1 MKQIVTV
8 IGAGLAG
15 VEASYQLAKR
25 GFMVHLY
32 EMKPNEYSPAHK
44 SEQFAE
50 LVCSN
55 SLRSNEVT
63 NAAGLLKEELRV
75 LDSLVI
81 KTADLCRVP
90 AGSALAVD
98 RELFSSKITEQIKNN
113 PNIKVFYER
122 VDKIDPNTPTIV
134 ATGPLTASKL
144 SQNLK
149 ELVGEDYLYFFDAA
163 APIVTHESIDFNN
176 AYLADRYDKGEG
188 KGDYVNCPM
197 NKEQYEAFY
206 QALVTAEVAKLK
218 DFENEKVFEGCMPV
232 EVMAK
237 RGEKSLLF
245 GPLKP
250 VGLKNPTTGKTD
262 YAVVQLRKEN
272 TKAELYNLV
281 GFQTNLTYKEQ
292 KRVFSLIPAL
302 KNAEFVRY
310 GVMHRNT
317 FLNAPSVL
325 NKYYQC
331 KQHSNIFI
339 AGQLSGVEG
348 YIESVS
354 SGLYAAINMA
364 NHLTKNPF
372 ITFSTQ
378 TAMGA
383 MPHYIANASK
393 EHFQPMNINW
403 GIIDMIKET
412 IRDKKQ
418 KKVLQAQNAMQSLL
432 QTIKE
437 GEQNGTI

>member
-1 MKQIVTV
+1 MKKTLTV

-25 GFMVHLY
+25 GFLVHLY
-32 EMKPNEYSPAHK
+32 EMKPKEFSPAHK
-44 SEQFAE
+44 SDSFAE

-55 SLRSNEVT
+55 SLRSNELT
-63 NAAGLLKEELRV
+63 NSAGLLKEELRV
-75 LDSLVI
+75 LDSIII
-81 KTADLCRVP
+81 KTADMCSVP
-90 AGSALAVD
+90 AGGALAVD
-98 RELFSSKITEQIKNN
+98 REVFSSKITEQIKNN
-113 PNIKVFYER
+113 PNIIIHNER
-122 VDKIDPNTPTIV
+122 VDKIDVSTPTII
-134 ATGPLTASKL
+134 ATGPLTASAL
-144 SQNLK
+144 SENLK
-149 ELVGEDYLYFFDAA
+149 ELIGQNYLYFFDAA
-163 APIVTHESIDFNN
+163 APIVTHDSIDFTK
-176 AYLADRYDKGEG
+176 AYLADRYDKGD
-188 KGDYVNCPM
+188 GDYVNCPM
-197 NKEQYEAFY
+197 TKEEYNEFYEA
-206 QALVTAEVAKLK
+206 LINAETAKLK

-250 VGLKNPTTGKTD
+250 VGLKNPVTGKTD

-272 TKAELYNLV
+272 VGAKLYNLV
-281 GFQTNLTYKEQ
+281 GFQTNLTFKEQ

-302 KNAEFVRY
+302 KNAEFVKY

-325 NKYYQC
+325 NKYYQL
-331 KQHSNIFI
+331 KLHNNIFI

-364 NHLTKNPF
+364 NFINQKQFLTFLTK
-372 ITFSTQ
+372 
-378 TAMGA
+378 TAIGA
-383 MPHYIANASK
+383 MAHYIANANK
-393 EHFQPMNINW
+393 DNFQPMNINW
-403 GIIDMIKET
+403 GIIDELQPV

-418 KKVLQAQNAMQSLL
+418 KKVQLAQMAIKSLQN
-432 QTIKE
+432 TIKE